1 MIHKKSFMRSKD
13 SKPKSVII
21 AVPVPA
27 VLKKKIKAKAKRGLM
42 SMSQYV
48 RNLLMVDLEG

>member
-1 MIHKKSFMRSKD
+1 MIQKKSFMRSKD
-13 SKPKSVII
+13 SKPKPIII

-27 VLKKKIKAKAKRGLM
+27 ILKKKIKARAKRGLM

-48 RNLLMVDLEG
+48 RNLLVADLEG